1 MKKKKREK
9 HEPPVPVI
17 LDERGKERSNAKG
30 IPEKDAQAPD
40 GVSGDWG

>member
-1 MKKKKREK
+1 MKKKREK

-17 LDERGKERSNAKG
+17 LDERGKKRSDAEG
-30 IPEKDAQAPD
+30 IPEKGAQAPD